1 MKQAISLLVISALFI
16 AGCQTKSNRKMF
28 QPEFLSTQRVSF
40 DVTHDTII
48 KTRHGMIVRIPAG
61 SLQTTGNPVV
71 TIEIKEAG
79 SISEMIKSGLATQ
92 SDGKLLSSA
101 GLLLINPVGEDQ
113 VRINKP
119 ISVAIPTA
127 LIDDSMKLY
136 KGELNEDSSMN
147 WTDPKPMLENPQV
160 KAMQFGKSIFVNNC
174 ASCHGIEKA
183 KSGPE
188 LAHIIKRSK
197 PIHFGEEG
205 YVENGHN
212 LLYDF
217 TRNNQAVLKWSLYY
231 RCLYNQYNKTPMNV
245 FPDLTETDLNNLYS
259 YIENESDVRKLPVPD
274 NGIEKCLDSCLLYA
288 EAKIRLKQ
296 MKSGYEGDSVKEAEG
311 NFIFNASVKDTS
323 MNKKIVVTRSP
334 VNYIADLEIVDP
346 IRKKPLY
353 YQFKV
358 ESFGWY
364 NIQKILEGDNSAKES
379 LLLVKVSGVYDE
391 KLSVYFVIPSLKV
404 VAEGNILDVDKNT
417 YGFYSKDGT
426 IMLPQ
431 NLDAFVVALRESKDS
446 IAFAKKEFVTSNAQY
461 FDLTLSQARKSAF
474 NQQMN
479 PPNTN
484 TQMGVQVKDTR
495 SASAIRRMLKDITDA
510 EELKPKNC
518 NCSCFTLQ
526 PVDMDSKPTGKDVP
540 ASKVLPASKD
550 STSVVVSIG
559 KDSVSSKSNLKAE
572 VKKPITSS
580 SSKAVKKTTNNSKK
594 TTTSS
599 KKKKPAFKPRIAKR

>member
-1 MKQAISLLVISALFI
+1 MKQAFSLLVITALFI
-16 AGCQTKSNRKMF
+16 VGCQTKSNRKMF

-79 SISEMIKSGLATQ
+79 SLSEMIKSGLATQ

-147 WTDPKPMLENPQV
+147 WIDPKPMLENPQV

-174 ASCHGIEKA
+174 SSCHGIEKA

-259 YIENESDVRKLPVPD
+259 YIENESEVRKLPVPD

-296 MKSGYEGDSVKEAEG
+296 MKSGYEGDSVKEAEE

-364 NIQKILEGDNSAKES
+364 NIQKILEEDNSAKES
-379 LLLVKVSGVYDE
+379 LLLVKVSGAYDE
-391 KLSVYFVIPSLKV
+391 NLSVYFVIPSLKV

-431 NLDAFVVALRESKDS
+431 NLDAFVVALRERKDS

-461 FDLTLSQARKSAF
+461 FDLTLSQARKSTF

-484 TQMGVQVKDTR
+484 TQTAVQVKDTR

-526 PVDMDSKPTGKDVP
+526 PVDMDSKSAGKDVP

-550 STSVVVSIG
+550 SSSAIVSIG
-559 KDSVSSKSNLKAE
+559 KDSLSSKSNLKAE
-572 VKKPITSS
+572 VKKPITNS
-580 SSKAVKKTTNNSKK
+580 SSKAVKKTTSNTKK
-594 TTTSS
+594 TTTPI
-599 KKKKPAFKPRIAKR
+599 KKKKPPFKPRIAKR